1 MIYKYICLFGIDFSK
16 YDMIDTPL
24 QKSPKA
30 IFFLARSSM
39 NHERSSSLFQQAKAA
54 IPGGVNSPV
63 RAFKSVGADPLFIKR
78 ASGCHIFDE
87 DDNTFIDYVGS
98 WGPMIVGH
106 CHPDVIKAV
115 QDTMASGASFG
126 APTERE
132 TILANMVID
141 AVPSIE
147 MVRMVSSGTEAT
159 MSAIRLARG
168 YTGRDKILKFSG
180 CYHGHSDALLVKA
193 GSGAAT
199 FGVPDSPGVPAD
211 FAKHTLTAEY
221 NSLES
226 VNTLIANNKD
236 AIACIIVEPV
246 AGNMGTVPPRE
257 GFLEGLREICTNEG
271 IVLIFDEVMSG
282 FRVAYGGVQELYG
295 VTPDMTTLGK
305 IIGGGLPV
313 GAFGG
318 KRDIMEKLSPSGG
331 IYQAGTLSGNPLAMS
346 AGIATLNI
354 LKQPGFYQT
363 LEEKSRAIAEGIAKA
378 AKDAGYP
385 IYSTR
390 VGSMFCAFFS
400 KNEVHDWQTASQC
413 DTKAFAKYFLA
424 MLDEGIYLAPS
435 QFETA
440 FVSAAHSEVDIEK
453 TIAAAAKCFKLIA

>member
-1 MIYKYICLFGIDFSK
+1 
-16 YDMIDTPL
+16 
-24 QKSPKA
+24 
-30 IFFLARSSM
+30 M
-39 NHERSSSLFQQAKAA
+39 NHDRSSSLFQLAKQS

-63 RAFKSVGADPLFIKR
+63 RAFKSVGADPLFIKSAAGDR
-78 ASGCHIFDE
+78 IVDE
-87 DDNTFIDYVGS
+87 DGNSYVDYVGS
-98 WGPMIVGH
+98 WGPMIAGH
-106 CHPDVIKAV
+106 CHPDIIAAV
-115 QDTMASGASFG
+115 QQTMESGASFG
-126 APTERE
+126 APTVRE
-132 TILANMVID
+132 TTLANMVIE

-180 CYHGHSDALLVKA
+180 CYHGHADSLLVKA

-211 FAKHTLTAEY
+211 VAKLTLTAEY

-226 VNTLIANNKD
+226 VRKLVSANSGS
-236 AIACIIVEPV
+236 IACIIVEPV
-246 AGNMGTVPPRE
+246 AGNMGTVPPRD
-257 GFLEGLREICTNEG
+257 GFLEGLRDICTQEG
-271 IVLIFDEVMSG
+271 IILIFDEVMSG
-282 FRVAYGGVQELYG
+282 FRVAYGGVQALAG

-318 KRDIMEKLSPSGG
+318 KREIMEKLSPSGG

-354 LKQPGFYQT
+354 LKQSGFYQK
-363 LEEKSRAIAEGIAKA
+363 LEEKSRMVAEGIAKA

-390 VGSMFCAFFS
+390 VGSMFCAFFTPG
-400 KNEVHDWQTASQC
+400 EVYDWPSASQC

-424 MLDEGIYLAPS
+424 MLNEGIYLAPS

-440 FVSAAHSEVDIEK
+440 FVSAAHTEADIEK

>member
-1 MIYKYICLFGIDFSK
+1 
-16 YDMIDTPL
+16 
-24 QKSPKA
+24 
-30 IFFLARSSM
+30 M
-39 NHERSSSLFQQAKAA
+39 NHERSSILFQQAKSV

-63 RAFKSVGADPLFIKR
+63 RAFKSVGADPLFIKK
-78 ASGCHIFDE
+78 ASGCTVSDE
-87 DDNTFIDYVGS
+87 DGNTFIDYVGS

-106 CHPDVIKAV
+106 CHPDVISAV
-115 QDTMASGASFG
+115 QETMSSGASFG

-132 TILANMVID
+132 TVLANMVID

-168 YTGRDKILKFSG
+168 YTGRDKIIKFSG
-180 CYHGHSDALLVKA
+180 CYHGHADSLLVKA

-211 FAKHTLTAEY
+211 VAKLTLTAEY
-221 NSLES
+221 NSLDS
-226 VNTLIANNKD
+226 VRKLVAENGNS
-236 AIACIIVEPV
+236 IACIIVEPV

-318 KRDIMEKLSPSGG
+318 KREIMEKLSPSGG

-354 LKQPGFYQT
+354 LKQPGFYKK
-363 LEEKSRAIAEGIAKA
+363 LEEKSLAVGEGIAKA
-378 AKDAGYP
+378 AKAAGYP

-390 VGSMFCAFFS
+390 VGSMFCAFFC
-400 KNEVHDWQTASQC
+400 NGEVHDWPTASLC
-413 DTKAFAKYFLA
+413 DTKAFSKYFLA

-435 QFETA
+435 QFETG
-440 FVSAAHSEVDIEK
+440 FVSAAHSDADIER

>member
-1 MIYKYICLFGIDFSK
+1 MNH
-16 YDMIDTPL
+16 
-24 QKSPKA
+24 Q
-30 IFFLARSSM
+30 RSSL
-39 NHERSSSLFQQAKAA
+39 LFQQAKNS

-78 ASGCHIFDE
+78 ALGPYIYDE
-87 DDNTFIDYVGS
+87 DDNSFIDYVGS

-106 CHPDVIKAV
+106 CHTDVVAAV
-115 QDTMASGASFG
+115 KQTMDNGASFG

-132 TILANMVID
+132 IILADMVID

-168 YTGRDKILKFSG
+168 YTGRDNILKFSG
-180 CYHGHSDALLVKA
+180 CYHGHADALLVKA

-226 VNTLIANNKD
+226 VKALVANNKD
-236 AIACIIVEPV
+236 TIACIIVEPV
-246 AGNMGTVPPRE
+246 AGNMGTVPPQE
-257 GFLEGLREICTNEG
+257 GFLEGLREICSNEG

-282 FRVAYGGVQELYG
+282 FRVAYGGAQELFG

-318 KRDIMEKLSPSGG
+318 KREIMEKLSPSGG
-331 IYQAGTLSGNPLAMS
+331 VYQAGTLSGNPLAMS

-354 LKQPGFYQT
+354 LKQPGFYQK
-363 LEEKSRAIAEGIAKA
+363 LEEKSRGVAEGIAKA
-378 AKDAGYP
+378 AKAAGFP
-385 IYSTR
+385 LYSTR
-390 VGSMFCAFFS
+390 VGSMFCAFFT
-400 KNEVHDWQTASQC
+400 KGKVRDWPSAAQC

-440 FVSAAHSEVDIEK
+440 FVSAAHSEADIEK
-453 TIAAAAKCFKLIA
+453 TIAAAARSFKQIA